1 MFYYLNCFPIF
12 REGSSPAH
20 SHHGSSPI
28 IDPWIKSRIEI
39 KKLILAHF
47 YKKTRNYIF
56 DRLYYESVF
65 FFSFLSVSLQHM
77 LWWTEL
83 CWTPNSIQ
91 VQVQL
96 GNVGSKHELG
106 NYDSPESILSYFSAK
121 IFLVAL

>member
-65 FFSFLSVSLQHM
+65 FFLFSQFLYSICFDELNSVELQTPYKCKYNWVM
-77 LWWTEL
+77 LEANT
-83 CWTPNSIQ
+83 S
-91 VQVQL
+91 
-96 GNVGSKHELG
+96 
-106 NYDSPESILSYFSAK
+106 
-121 IFLVAL
+121 